1 MPTFSINDTQNM
13 DLALKLARLGIHG
26 VGANPIVGCVIEK
39 DGKIIA
45 TGYHKTFGQAHAEIN
60 ALDEIN
66 HQAQGATLYVTL
78 EPCAH
83 QGKTPPCVQAIINSG
98 VKKVII
104 STLDPNPLV
113 SGKGVDMLKN
123 TGIEVLSG
131 LLEYQACEQNRGF
144 IKRMKTGL
152 PFVTCKI
159 AMSLDGK
166 TSMSS
171 GESKWITSDSA
182 RVDVQK
188 LRSKHQAIMTGS
200 GTILADNPLM
210 TVRLEHLNT
219 TPLRVVIDGKDKV
232 TDKAL
237 NIFSKDAPTQ
247 VFNSKNTKLNRLEKL
262 DLQDI
267 LTQLGTQD
275 INSVL
280 LEAGPGLVG
289 AMIEENLIDEF
300 VIYTA
305 PILMGSDANSMANLN
320 ITNMG
325 DKINLNISD
334 IRMVGSDIRT
344 TASTDL

>member
-1 MPTFSINDTQNM
+1 M

-188 LRSKHQAIMTGS
+188 LRSKHQAVMTGS

>member
-1 MPTFSINDTQNM
+1 M

>member
-188 LRSKHQAIMTGS
+188 LRSKHQAVMTGS